1 MAALTPPQNIDCEEE
16 CVVDEI
22 APEKDV
28 QVQKLI
34 KEIKENYPDA
44 EVLENAVHRMNKAFL
59 QSPNSYIKRLKK
71 RTGRKTTQTAEYH
84 YTLLTKQPRKAAELN
99 VQTFQDYEAPI
110 AKQQTTNVE
119 HEEHSND
126 QENEKNVI
134 DFIPEQYRDMVRIIL
149 EDGSSIH
156 VWAAEDLECF
166 VFDDDFRVLVL
177 DEALTTGIMK
187 LKAERTDVLKQGLAA
202 AMECTFIHFPLVFF
216 NHWTLLVL
224 NTLNGRWDFYNSLAR
239 LNKKHVE
246 KAKQLVNQIANDINT
261 IVVEGTVQITNKVRV
276 VTHTPQQHPEYVDCG
291 VIVCYLMNRISRNKE
306 IDPNLSREQCTRFRA
321 KMAVKLLTDKPR
333 SWSLEDNEDAVLDVR
348 LEFSDVIAA
357 KILRCLFV
365 SDLYCRK
372 TNSQSLIACIKER
385 FGVLLLLNLGGPDTL
400 NDVQPFWFNLFADL
414 AIALRNTLESKETP
428 VHVYVAM
435 RYWHPF
441 IEEAVEQAKDNDDKD
456 DEDDDDDDEDD
467 NVEEDDDDN
476 DENVDNEDDE
486 DEDEDEDDGDEDED
500 DGDEDKGNND
510 MHYQQVITN
519 GHKSPL
525 PSPLAN
531 L

>member
-261 IVVEGTVQITNKVRV
+261 IVVEGTVQITNKV
-276 VTHTPQQHPEYVDCG
+276 
-291 VIVCYLMNRISRNKE
+291 
-306 IDPNLSREQCTRFRA
+306 
-321 KMAVKLLTDKPR
+321 
-333 SWSLEDNEDAVLDVR
+333 LDVR

>member
-1 MAALTPPQNIDCEEE
+1 MAASVGSELQVAAPVGSELQVAAPVGSELQMAALTPPQNIDCEEE

-149 EDGSSIH
+149 EDGSSIR

-177 DEALTTGIMK
+177 DEALTTG
-187 LKAERTDVLKQGLAA
+187 
-202 AMECTFIHFPLVFF
+202 
-216 NHWTLLVL
+216 
-224 NTLNGRWDFYNSLAR
+224 
-239 LNKKHVE
+239 
-246 KAKQLVNQIANDINT
+246 VNQIANDINT
-261 IVVEGTVQITNKVRV
+261 IMVEGTVQITNKVRV

-333 SWSLEDNEDAVLDVR
+333 SWSLEDNEDAVFD
-348 LEFSDVIAA
+348 I
-357 KILRCLFV
+357 
-365 SDLYCRK
+365 
-372 TNSQSLIACIKER
+372 
-385 FGVLLLLNLGGPDTL
+385 
-400 NDVQPFWFNLFADL
+400 
-414 AIALRNTLESKETP
+414 
-428 VHVYVAM
+428 
-435 RYWHPF
+435 
-441 IEEAVEQAKDNDDKD
+441 
-456 DEDDDDDDEDD
+456 
-467 NVEEDDDDN
+467 
-476 DENVDNEDDE
+476 
-486 DEDEDEDDGDEDED
+486 
-500 DGDEDKGNND
+500 
-510 MHYQQVITN
+510 
-519 GHKSPL
+519 
-525 PSPLAN
+525 
-531 L
+531 